1 MIVSGRLTS
10 DELERLAAAQVS
22 NVLNKP
28 FEITEFLA
36 MVSRNL
42 RPLGA

>member
-10 DELERLAAAQVS
+10 DELERLAAAQVF

-28 FEITEFLA
+28 FEVAEFLA
-36 MVSRNL
+36 MVRRNL
-42 RPLGA
+42 NPPGA